1 MNPLPFDPT
10 LYNLPMLDLLLLALA
25 KQPFWTGLAIMVAGG
40 TLLTVIGALLVG
52 AAQDPLL
59 MEPGI
64 MEANFLS
71 GAKFGFLGEV
81 FAALLAFVLVDGGVR
96 YTDARQQVQIETSAL
111 RLFDTVVT
119 DLSGTKVD
127 TLRRDLRIYATAVA
141 EHEFFTMQIGQ
152 ESMAARHSF
161 EQVLTSYLRLKN
173 RTEQDRL
180 VRLQADQFL
189 AKVLD
194 SRQRRLQAA
203 RPGLRTLIWTVFLG
217 NTLVAIMFSWW
228 FRARSLAAHVTM
240 AMVMTV
246 ALMVILHLAVLLYHP
261 FTGDL
266 AISSTPYLSLPAL

>member
-1 MNPLPFDPT
+1 MNPLSFDPA
-10 LYNLPMLDLLLLALA
+10 LHHLPWVDLLLLALA
-25 KQPFWTGLAIMVAGG
+25 KQPFWSGLAITVACG
-40 TLLTVIGALLVG
+40 TLLTLIGALLVG
-52 AAQDPLL
+52 VAQDP
-59 MEPGI
+59 MMAGPGAQD
-64 MEANFLS
+64 ANFLS

-81 FAALLAFVLVDGGVR
+81 FAALLAFVLVDGGLR
-96 YTDARQQVQIETSAL
+96 YTDARQQVQIESSAL
-111 RLFDTVVT
+111 RLFDTVVA

-127 TLRRDLRIYATAVA
+127 ALRRELRVYAAAVA

-152 ESMAARHSF
+152 ESMAARHAF
-161 EQVLTSYLRLKN
+161 EQVLTSYLHLKN

-189 AKVLD
+189 AKVLE

-217 NTLVAIMFSWW
+217 NTLIAIMFSWW

-240 AMVMTV
+240 AIVLTV
-246 ALMVILHLAVLLYHP
+246 ALMVVLHLAVLLYHP

-266 AISSTPYLSLPAL
+266 AISASPYLALPVL